1 MQVSIIIAT
10 HNEGDA
16 LAKTVE
22 SCADASADLD
32 HEIVVADDA
41 STDGSVD
48 KVSRRFSQ
56 LRLFRHD
63 QRRGASPTKAL
74 GARNARG
81 DVLVFLD
88 GHTKPEHGSIARL
101 VQDVEL
107 LAGGA
112 IVTPTIP
119 ALDIEKWKT
128 DLAQAGHGYAVDL
141 RTLDCRWLTL
151 DEMQPA
157 DHNGRAFY
165 ESPALIGCAFAVP
178 RELYDK
184 LCGFDVGMRYWGA
197 EDLDFGLKC
206 WLMGYRILHDPEAIV
221 GHSFR
226 ETFANY
232 SVPAPHFLVNQLR
245 MARKGFTHGVW
256 AVWLEDCRQRSS
268 EQLADHPEGLWA
280 DAWDIFESGQSSV
293 EQERSYL
300 HARRTRDEFWY
311 AKKFHLAWPLLQSA
325 GAAAFPQPAG
335 AAVLPQPAGTTLPS
349 DGLAFTR
356 SSVGPS
362 PRPSPAPGA
371 KLVLQDPQA
380 GKTFAIN
387 DAAQAPRI
395 VAQALITGVVP
406 DPTAHTTFTWTIQ
419 ITFDASVCSHGPARH
434 INPPTVTQTTVG
446 GHLDMALP
454 LVRGGNLLITVRATV
469 AGRTLSTQSQN
480 LQIVG
485 TNPAFATLEP
495 TLPHDTLRRIARL
508 ESGCR
513 QFNAAAAG
521 GTSRCPLWSG
531 DNAGGVGIFQLT
543 SPRPTDDQVWS
554 WRANVAGGS
563 ALFNQ
568 KVSAARQYPG
578 QVRASANF
586 ARLVTAFNAHRAA
599 SGLPAIQVTLPDFTS
614 SGFNV
619 PNAQLGQLE
628 LDAIRGFNGY
638 GTGHDAFGFPLHE
651 FRVSLD
657 PQGFLVVNIQSGTNQ
672 GTAVWERVPVA
683 SRPHGPKDG
692 DPNYVN
698 HVLAQQPC

>member
-1 MQVSIIIAT
+1 MRVSIIIAAY
-10 HNEGDA
+10 NEGDA

-22 SCADASADLD
+22 SCTEASVDLD

-48 KVSRRFSQ
+48 TVSHRFSQ
-56 LRLFRHD
+56 VRLFRHD

-81 DVLVFLD
+81 DVLIFLD
-88 GHTKPEHGSIARL
+88 GHSKPEHGSIARL
-101 VQDVEL
+101 AQDVEL

-112 IVTPTIP
+112 IVTPAIP
-119 ALDIEKWKT
+119 TLDVEKWKS
-128 DLAQAGHGYAVDL
+128 DLMQAGHGYAVDL
-141 RTLDCRWLTL
+141 ETLDCRWLAL
-151 DEMQPA
+151 DQMRLA
-157 DHNGRAFY
+157 DRNGRAFY
-165 ESPALIGCAFAVP
+165 ESPALIGCAFAVA
-178 RELYDK
+178 RELYDQ
-184 LCGFDVGMRYWGA
+184 LWGFDVDMRYWGV

-206 WLMGYRILHDPEAIV
+206 WLMGQSILHDPEAIV

-232 SVPAPHFLVNQLR
+232 SVPPEHFLVNQMR

-256 AVWLEDCRQRSS
+256 AAWLEGCRQRSTG
-268 EQLADHPEGLWA
+268 QLADHPEGLWA
-280 DAWDIFESGQSSV
+280 DAWNIFESGRPSAD
-293 EQERSYL
+293 QERSYL
-300 HARRTRDEFWY
+300 HSRRTRDEFWY
-311 AKKFHLAWPLLQSA
+311 AEKFNLEWPRLQSRRIA
-325 GAAAFPQPAG
+325 TTSQPRGTAIPEADFSLARLGPQP
-335 AAVLPQPAGTTLPS
+335 
-349 DGLAFTR
+349 
-356 SSVGPS
+356 S
-362 PRPSPAPGA
+362 PTPSPAPGTA

-419 ITFDASVCSHGPARH
+419 VTFDASVCSHGPARH
-434 INPPTVTQTTVG
+434 INPPVVTQTTVG

-469 AGRTLSTQSQN
+469 AGRALSAQSQN

-554 WRANVAGGS
+554 WRANVAGGI

-568 KVSAARQYPG
+568 KVSAARPYPG

-586 ARLVTAFNAHRAA
+586 GRLVTAFNAHRAA

-651 FRVSLD
+651 FRVALD
-657 PQGFLVVNIQSGTNQ
+657 PQGFLAVNIQSGTNQ

-683 SRPHGPKDG
+683 SRPHGPRDG

-698 HVLAQQPC
+698 HVLAKQPC